1 MIIALEKTVFAVLL
15 LGMLTLT
22 LAACVR
28 GRIDDTNGYYSSG
41 TPAPV
46 KCKWVTKYR
55 QECKSI

>member
-1 MIIALEKTVFAVLL
+1 MMLMLEKTIFAILL

-41 TPAPV
+41 MQAPV